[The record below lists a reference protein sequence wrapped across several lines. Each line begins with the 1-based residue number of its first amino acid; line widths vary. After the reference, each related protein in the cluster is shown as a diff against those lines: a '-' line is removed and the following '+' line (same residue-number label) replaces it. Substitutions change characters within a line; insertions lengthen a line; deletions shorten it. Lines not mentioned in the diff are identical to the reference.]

1 MSLFKSFRPVQAA
14 RQPALDYQAYYTPQA
29 PARLPD
35 SGAPAQSAAEAAL
48 EQMFS
53 YWRG

>member
-29 PARLPD
+29 PARLPETE
-35 SGAPAQSAAEAAL
+35 APAQSAAEAAL
-48 EQMFS
+48 EQIFS